1 MKRILDYVLSIIVVF
16 LFSPLIIFLLLIIF
30 IQGENPIFFTTRV
43 GKNSKNFMMPKIRTM
58 KKNAPLKATEL
69 FTKKELKKYLLFLGF
84 FIRKTNLDE
93 LLQFI
98 SVLKGDMSI
107 VGPRPLFPS
116 QKKLIKL
123 RKQKKI
129 DKILPG
135 ITGMAQV
142 NDNSKKLKNKI
153 FFDNQY
159 FKNQSLVLDLKIL
172 VKTVFLIF
180 KKLLGCGARI

>member
-1 MKRILDYVLSIIVVF
+1 MIIL
-16 LFSPLIIFLLLIIF
+16 
-30 IQGENPIFFTTRV
+30 IQGENPIFLTTRV

-58 KKNAPLKATEL
+58 KKNTPLKATEL
-69 FTKKELKKYLLFLGF
+69 FTEKEIKKYLLFFGF

-107 VGPRPLFPS
+107 VGPRPLLPT
-116 QKKLIKL
+116 QKKLIQS

-135 ITGMAQV
+135 ITGLAQV
-142 NDNSKKLKNKI
+142 NDNSKNFKNKI

-159 FKNQSLVLDLKIL
+159 LENQSLILDLKIL
-172 VKTVFLIF
+172 CKTIVLIF
-180 KKLLGCGARI
+180 RKALGFRV